1 MVLRTYT
8 IILYESV
15 ESDFFKNPK
24 LNGSSNM
31 AVVEFKSTLVRTNGF
46 F

>member
-8 IILYESV
+8 IIFYESV
-15 ESDFFKNPK
+15 ESYLLKNPK
-24 LNGSSNM
+24 LNGGRNM
-31 AVVEFKSTLVRTNGF
+31 AVVEFKRTLVRTNGF